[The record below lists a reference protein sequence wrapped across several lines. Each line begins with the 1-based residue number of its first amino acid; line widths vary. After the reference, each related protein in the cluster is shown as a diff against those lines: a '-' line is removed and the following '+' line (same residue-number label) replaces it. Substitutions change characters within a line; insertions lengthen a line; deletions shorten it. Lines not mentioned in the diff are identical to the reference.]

1 MPFSPLFSLEL
12 YMKIRNKLTINSI
25 IILVLMAVISV
36 TAVIGIKF
44 IQKNI
49 FALTQKS
56 TPYQIK
62 TLDNQRA
69 LQAHASNLL
78 KLAGSESPE
87 EYKLNST
94 QSNESLAEE
103 IKTAEELVKLGSTSD
118 YAADA
123 ISENTKLIQEMTQK
137 RLLLQQETQAVV
149 LSMRGNLSDAAKRL
163 QGLDTSIRKL
173 QQGASKIM
181 VTNVNITSKENKQAT
196 SLAALRDGLKDL
208 SIYVTR
214 VAVTSDAD
222 AVEDMFENLAGTLNN
237 MQVYIK
243 LITWSE
249 KQTGEDIAGKLAE
262 LVVKLTEA
270 KNHQLKFLASR
281 DASAS
286 AKAVQ
291 ATKAAE
297 LDIGYI
303 QTMARMEISK
313 SKSNLDNSSED
324 MSASIVAFSDTNAIL
339 ILSAGILFSSAVI
352 DSQVNYSL
360 AIKGLAD
367 FDRTVAAINSEFNR
381 VDTAAQKLKGMLT
394 KGKFKHETRLLTDS
408 LAALATV
415 KQGFLGKSGA
425 AEKIKASMKNID
437 EVSKLNQRMKEMVA
451 KQMLQSGKDVV
462 SAQKSQESAVASVR
476 KAVSTTIMLI
486 FAISGIAVLASILLS
501 RWIATSITAPI
512 RELTTVAEGFGNGDF
527 SIRMD
532 ESRKD
537 EFGTLAAHFNLA
549 TTKLGEITTQLK
561 GSINKL
567 ASNSQN
573 LSTTAE
579 NLYNGAKAQASQ
591 TEQSVTAM
599 TEISQT
605 IMDVARNARDAASA
619 SKDALNMA
627 TSGNSVITKTVRG
640 MHEIAAS
647 VKGAAATVGKLSE
660 NSDKIGEIVNTIN
673 DIADQTNLLALN
685 AAIEAARAGE
695 QGLGFSVVAD
705 EVRKLAQRTG
715 EATHEIAGI
724 IHEIQTDT
732 GKSVSAMNA
741 GQTRVE
747 EGVLLTNEAS
757 HSLEAIVK
765 ASQLGVDMAQMI
777 ANATDDQSSA
787 SSEVSHGM
795 EKIAN
800 ITNELSN
807 STAEIKQASLELSG
821 LANELNQ
828 MASWFKIRT

>member
-1 MPFSPLFSLEL
+1 M
-12 YMKIRNKLTINSI
+12 T
-25 IILVLMAVISV
+25 VISI

-78 KLAGSESPE
+78 KLAGSETAE
-87 EYKLNST
+87 EYKQNLS
-94 QSNESLAEE
+94 QSSESLAEE
-103 IKTAEELVKLGSTSD
+103 IKSAEELVKLGSTSD
-118 YAADA
+118 YEANA
-123 ISENTKLIQEMTQK
+123 ISESTKSIEDMTQK
-137 RLLLQQETQAVV
+137 RLRLQQETQTVV
-149 LSMRGNLSDAAKRL
+149 QSIRGNLSETAKRL
-163 QGLDTSIRKL
+163 QGLDASIRKL
-173 QQGASKIM
+173 QQSAAKKM
-181 VTNVNITSKENKQAT
+181 VTNIDLTSNENKQAT
-196 SLAALRDGLKDL
+196 SLASFRDILNEI
-208 SIYVTR
+208 SVF
-214 VAVTSDAD
+214 VAKIGTMLDKEK
-222 AVEDMFENLAGTLNN
+222 VERTYENLDGPINA
-237 MQVYIK
+237 MQLYIK
-243 LITWSE
+243 LITWE
-249 KQTGEDIAGKLAE
+249 DKQTGEDVSNKLNE
-262 LVVKLTEA
+262 LSAKLGVL
-270 KNHQLKFLASR
+270 KDNQLKFLASK
-281 DASAS
+281 DAAAA
-286 AKAVQ
+286 AKVAQ
-291 ATKAAE
+291 TAKNTDA
-297 LDIGYI
+297 DISYL
-303 QTMARMEISK
+303 QTMARVEISK
-313 SKSNLDNSSED
+313 AKTSLEHSTEEMTS
-324 MSASIVAFSDTNAIL
+324 SIVAFSDTNTIL
-339 ILSAGILFSSAVI
+339 ILSSKINFSSAVV

-360 AIKGLAD
+360 TVKGMTD
-367 FDRTVAAINSEFNR
+367 FDKTVAAIVNEFNSI
-381 VDTAAQKLKGMLT
+381 DSNAQKLKTLLI
-394 KGKFKHETRLLTDS
+394 KGKSKNEIRLLADS
-408 LAALATV
+408 LGALGTV
-415 KQGFLGKSGA
+415 KQGFIGKDGA

-437 EVSKLNQRMKEMVA
+437 DVAKLNQKMKEMVA

-462 SAQKSQESAVASVR
+462 FAQKSQVSAVASVK
-476 KAVSTTIMLI
+476 KAVGTTVMLI
-486 FAISGIAVLASILLS
+486 IIISCVAVLASILLS
-501 RWIATSITAPI
+501 RWITTSISSPI
-512 RELTTVAEGFGNGDF
+512 RELTKVAEGFGNGDF

-532 ESRKD
+532 ENRKD

-549 TTKLGEITTQLK
+549 TSKLGEITTLLK
-561 GSINKL
+561 GSISKL
-567 ASNSQN
+567 TSSSQN
-573 LSTTAE
+573 LSVTAG
-579 NLYNGAKAQASQ
+579 NLYDGAKAQATQ

-619 SKDALNMA
+619 SKDALDMA

-647 VKGAAATVGKLSE
+647 VKGAATIVGKLSG

-695 QGLGFSVVAD
+695 EGRGFSVVAD
-705 EVRKLAQRTG
+705 EVRKLAQRTA

-732 GKSVSAMNA
+732 GKSVSAMNS

-787 SSEVSHGM
+787 SAEVSHGM

-800 ITNELSN
+800 ITNELSS
-807 STAEIKQASLELSG
+807 STAEIKQASQELSV